1 MFLRGFQKSLRN
13 AKFAVANSVRIASA
27 PVNGLCWNTLAAVPG
42 RSFSA
47 ETREYMDYILKT
59 CPETESKRSK
69 SEIIRDL
76 NAPKL
81 SNEKVCRIHTD
92 DDVAKR
98 VASRIGQTE
107 PALHKSGR

>member
-1 MFLRGFQKSLRN
+1 M
-13 AKFAVANSVRIASA
+13 FAVANSVRIAST
-27 PVNGLCWNTLAAVPG
+27 PVHGLCWNGLATISRRP
-42 RSFSA
+42 FSA
-47 ETREYMDYILKT
+47 ETKEYMDYILKT
-59 CPETESKRSK
+59 CPEAETTRSK

-98 VASRIGQTE
+98 VGGGIGQTE
-107 PALHKSGR
+107 PAIHEPGR